1 MRTDVRRATS
11 IGSRLLGALAL
22 LLAPLCVD
30 AQAATDAADVQV
42 VPQRALLP
50 MPSVVTERPDR
61 APFVL
66 RSPIRIVI
74 DAAGDDWRAVGELL
88 AEALRTQTGF
98 RVTVEPHGRS
108 RAPRSDGTSVITI
121 AGGLRAD
128 NAEAYTLD
136 VHDRGATIASVT
148 PQGAIWGVQS
158 LRQLLPPAFDALNG
172 TRRDTWTIAAVQIR
186 DQPRFVWRGTMLD
199 VGRHFLPLDAVKRHI
214 DLMSRYKLNVLH
226 WHLTEDQ
233 GWRLAINAY
242 PALTTVGAWRTEA
255 DGSRSGGFYTQ
266 AEVREV
272 VEYARQRGV
281 MVVPEIEM
289 PGHAMAAIVAYPELG
304 CTGEQFAVPATWGV
318 FAEVLCPGKPST
330 FTFVQRVLDEVIA
343 LFPAPFVHIGGDEVP
358 KDRWRACASCQ
369 AIMRREGLANEDELQ
384 RWFTDSIGRVLASR
398 GKRLIGWN
406 EIMHGGKLLPTTVVQ
421 SWEDSSWTRRA
432 IEAGHDVIA
441 SPNAWTYLDAS
452 PRDRPVSRVY
462 AFEPV
467 PPGATPEQARRVLGG
482 EVPLWSERITSPAN
496 LELMAWPRALAFAE
510 VMWSA
515 APRDLPGLMA
525 RLARDHV
532 PRLQGM
538 GVAVGPA
545 DQALVQVR
553 VAHDAASRGARLQIA
568 TGVPTIRVHMT
579 TDGRAPTARA
589 PRVVD
594 GAPLEGEGL
603 RRIQAFVGD
612 QTVGEEQQVTLVS
625 HLAENARV
633 VATPVADARYPG
645 TGPGALTDGLTGSQA
660 HGDGLWQGWWGPDVE
675 FAVTLDSVVTAREV
689 RVAFL
694 QNVRAWIVLPS
705 AVEFSW
711 SPDGVTWS
719 APVVR
724 THDVLALQEGA
735 IVHPF
740 VAELPVGARVR
751 HVRVR
756 ARSSGPL
763 PAGHQSAGQP
773 SWLFAD
779 EIIVRGGASRV
790 LPARRWR

>member
-1 MRTDVRRATS
+1 VTRTSA
-11 IGSRLLGALAL
+11 RLLGALVL
-22 LLAPLCVD
+22 LLAPRRAD
-30 AQAATDAADVQV
+30 AQPA
-42 VPQRALLP
+42 PQRALLP
-50 MPSVVTERPDR
+50 MPRAVAEHPER
-61 APFVL
+61 AAFVL
-66 RSPIRIVI
+66 RSPVRIVI
-74 DAAGDDWRAVGELL
+74 DASGDDWRDVGELL
-88 AEALRTQTGF
+88 AESLRAQTGF
-98 RVTVEPHGRS
+98 RVTVAS
-108 RAPRSDGTSVITI
+108 ADAARARASEAASVITI
-121 AGGLRAD
+121 TGAQRAEHR
-128 NAEAYTLD
+128 EAYTLD
-136 VHDRGATIASVT
+136 VQGTGVTIASVT
-148 PQGAIWGVQS
+148 PQGAIWGIQS
-158 LRQLLPPAFDALNG
+158 LRQLLPPAFDTVNG
-172 TRRDTWTIAAVQIR
+172 VRRESWTIAAVHIR

-199 VGRHFLPLDAVKRHI
+199 VGRHFLPVGAVKRHI

-272 VEYARQRGV
+272 VEYARRRGV

-318 FAEVLCPGKPST
+318 FAEVMCPGKPFT
-330 FTFVQRVLDEVIA
+330 FTFVQQVLDEVIA
-343 LFPAPFVHIGGDEVP
+343 LFPSPFVHIGGDEVP
-358 KDRWRACASCQ
+358 KDRWKTCASCK
-369 AIMRREGLANEDELQ
+369 AIMRREGLGNEDELQ
-384 RWFTDSIGRVLASR
+384 RWFTDSIGRVLATR

-421 SWEDSSWTRRA
+421 SWEDTSWTRRA

-441 SPNAWTYLDAS
+441 SPHGWTYLNVS
-452 PRDRPVSRVY
+452 PRERPLSQVY

-467 PPGATPEQARRVLGG
+467 PPGVTPDQARRVLGG
-482 EVPLWSERITSPAN
+482 EVPFWSEHITSPAN
-496 LELMAWPRALAFAE
+496 LELMAWPRTLAFAE
-510 VMWSA
+510 VMWSD
-515 APRDLPGLMA
+515 APRNLSGFVA
-525 RLARDHV
+525 RLERDHV

-545 DQALVQVR
+545 DQSLVQLR
-553 VAHDAASRGARLQIA
+553 VAHDSASRAAHLRIT
-568 TGVPTIRVHMT
+568 TGVPNIRVHMT

-594 GAPLEGEGL
+594 GARLDGEGL
-603 RRIQAFVGD
+603 RRLQAFVGD
-612 QTVGEEQQVTLVS
+612 QSVGEEQQVTLVS
-625 HLAENARV
+625 HLAANARV
-633 VATPVADARYPG
+633 VATPAADARYPG
-645 TGPGALTDGLTGSQA
+645 TSPGALTDGLTGSLV

-675 FAVTLDSVVTAREV
+675 FAVSLDSAVAAREI

-694 QNVRAWIVLPS
+694 QNARAWIVLPS
-705 AVEFSW
+705 AVEFAW
-711 SPDGVTWS
+711 SADGVTWS

-724 THDVLALQEGA
+724 THDVPALQSGA
-735 IVHPF
+735 IVHAF
-740 VAELPVGARVR
+740 AAELPVGARVR

-763 PAGHQSAGQP
+763 PVGHQSAGQP

-779 EIIVRGGASRV
+779 EVVVRGEPAAAV
-790 LPARRWR
+790 PARR